1 VAAGERWTRRAVLG
15 AGVSGLACAGVG
27 GQASVPS
34 SGAPRTRGPDWG
46 PGTAVVPT
54 GPARPLPVTPPPSAP
69 WLRGCGGLY
78 APTCESAGSG
88 LIAFA
93 SRNARLLPDRLASF
107 RALPTLLDEA
117 RALGTDVVY
126 LVDWYDGGGQR
137 VAWQNKGDYLP
148 NDALG
153 GAPALAE
160 GLAAVRAAGGRVLLY
175 LEPFIA
181 HRDSAVGRAFGEAWC
196 IRDAA
201 GAPAE
206 AYPDFYTLCPATP
219 WADHVVAR
227 ATAAAGWGAAGVFLD
242 SYGLQRGWRCHNPNH
257 GHPVGEPSV
266 FQEGVI
272 ALATRV
278 RAAVRGIDPDG
289 VVIVEG
295 PEHERL
301 LGAVDGALDWG
312 LTSLVARPGWA
323 AVGATD
329 LFTVGWSLDDAHQ
342 ILALGSKLAL
352 PPAYLDPPPR
362 SAVGWIDQQT
372 ERPAPTSAKE
382 LRLYADRVFRGVHQV
397 RNAGIASQMRVPPLD
412 DLTPRRFEPG
422 LDDWPSL
429 VTQLRARAA
438 VLDEAVDG
446 AVVPVAT
453 WVRAL
458 VQARAHA
465 STWID
470 TASSVT
476 ALPAPADGLAW
487 RFDGPQGAVVS
498 LVNLGNLPATFDNP
512 VPGQVDAVGGAVSG
526 AAVTLGG
533 HRLALLVPRA

>member
-1 VAAGERWTRRAVLG
+1 
-15 AGVSGLACAGVG
+15 VG
-27 GQASVPS
+27 GRASAPS
-34 SGAPRTRGPDWG
+34 SAEPRLRGPEWG
-46 PGTAVVPT
+46 PGTAFVPADP
-54 GPARPLPVTPPPSAP
+54 GRPLALRPPPP
-69 WLRGCGGLY
+69 TDWLRGCGGLY

-93 SRNARLLPDRLASF
+93 SRNARLLSDRLSSF
-107 RALPTLLDEA
+107 RQLPTLLGEA
-117 RALGTDVVY
+117 QSLGTEVLY
-126 LVDWYDGGGQR
+126 LVDWYDGGAQK

-148 NDALG
+148 NAALG
-153 GAPALAE
+153 GAAALAE
-160 GLAAVRAAGGRVLLY
+160 GLAAVRAAGGRVVLY

-181 HRDSAVGRAFGEAWC
+181 HRDSAVGRTAGEAWC

-201 GAPAE
+201 GAPVE
-206 AYPDFYTLCPATP
+206 VYPGFYTLCPATP

-227 ATAAAGWGAAGVFLD
+227 ASAAAAWGASGVFLD
-242 SYGLQRGWRCHNPNH
+242 SYGLQRGWRCHDPRH
-257 GHPVGEPSV
+257 GHPVDDPRV
-266 FQEGVI
+266 FNDGAC
-272 ALATRV
+272 ALAARV
-278 RAAVRGIDPDG
+278 RAAVRAVDPDG

-295 PEHERL
+295 PEHEAL

-312 LTSLVARPGWA
+312 LPSLVARRSWA

-372 ERPAPTSAKE
+372 QRPAPTVAKE

-422 LDDWPSL
+422 LDDWPTL
-429 VTQLRARAA
+429 LPQLRARAA
-438 VLDEAVDG
+438 ELDDAVAG
-446 AVVPVAT
+446 AVVPIAT

-458 VQARAHA
+458 VRARAQA
-465 STWID
+465 SPWMD
-470 TASSVT
+470 TAQSVT
-476 ALPAPADGLAW
+476 ALPAPPDGLAW
-487 RFDGPQGAVVS
+487 RFDAPTGAVVS
-498 LVNLGNLPATFDNP
+498 LVNLGNLPATFANP
-512 VPGQVDAVGGAVSG
+512 LPGQVDAVGGAVSG
-526 AAVTLGG
+526 ASVTLGG
-533 HRLALLVPRA
+533 HRLALLVPRS